1 MSVRRLKTGVLRRSI
16 AAMGALWLAAAGCGG
31 DAGVEFAAADALR
44 AAAAGMQT
52 AVGEYHAEV
61 VAADDRREADL
72 VEALIAR
79 IRADGNDEAAL
90 AAHAASFG
98 EAMRQLRRD
107 REVESARQ
115 AAAAEHAEVVEE
127 VAAGLER
134 LAVESLSLRD
144 EVRRYVLAWSQ
155 VRRPAQA
162 RPTQAM
168 EVNR

>member
-1 MSVRRLKTGVLRRSI
+1 MSGRRRKAGAVRRSVAVM
-16 AAMGALWLAAAGCGG
+16 AAAWLTAAGCGG
-31 DAGVEFAAADALR
+31 DAGVEFAAADVLR

-61 VAADDRREADL
+61 VAADDRREAEL

-79 IRADGNDEAAL
+79 IRAAGNDEAAL

-107 REVESARQ
+107 REVEIARR

-134 LAVESLSLRD
+134 LAFESLSLRD
-144 EVRRYVLAWSQ
+144 EVRRYVLAWSR
-155 VRRPAQA
+155 VRGQAQA
-162 RPTQAM
+162 RPTPAV